1 MTAKQPLLVVT
12 GPTASGKTALS
23 IRLAKALDGEVV
35 SADSMQMY
43 RGMDIGTAKP
53 TREEMEGVPH
63 HLIDVLEPSE
73 TFSVADYAAL
83 ARPLIL
89 EIGRRGR
96 LPILTGGTGLY
107 IQAITQN
114 IQFSPIPSD
123 EGLRR
128 ELRQLAQREG
138 NEALFSILRDCDPES
153 AASIHPNNL
162 GRVIRAIEVFRLTGV
177 PISEH
182 NRRSRAVPCPYRLCM
197 LGLGYQ
203 ERQRLYRRIEG
214 RVDLNICLVPRWADW
229 NYTEPDY
236 SWLMPR

>member
-123 EGLRR
+123 EGLRQ

-138 NEALFSILRDCDPES
+138 NEALFSILRDCDPEK
-153 AASIHPNNL
+153 
-162 GRVIRAIEVFRLTGV
+162 
-177 PISEH
+177 
-182 NRRSRAVPCPYRLCM
+182 
-197 LGLGYQ
+197 
-203 ERQRLYRRIEG
+203 
-214 RVDLNICLVPRWADW
+214 
-229 NYTEPDY
+229 
-236 SWLMPR
+236 